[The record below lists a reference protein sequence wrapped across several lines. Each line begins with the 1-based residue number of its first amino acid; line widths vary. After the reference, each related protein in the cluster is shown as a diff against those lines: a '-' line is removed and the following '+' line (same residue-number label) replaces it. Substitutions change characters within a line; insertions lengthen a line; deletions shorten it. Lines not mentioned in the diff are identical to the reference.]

1 MDIASI
7 IFIFLGPCLSQT
19 VFHGHYLNHNFF
31 HPHCFNPIALFFS
44 RTFLES
50 QCFHGH
56 CFTFNISPL
65 KLHFTLN
72 KVLAPVEIVN
82 FQCHTFCSSILL
94 LVYFNKR
101 SLIPFLNL
109 KVLNRAEKYNSKIV
123 APISGLLF
131 VKISKK
137 FTRNNGYFHFI
148 RALQRQTSRCA

>member
-1 MDIASI
+1 MDITSI
-7 IFIFLGPCLSQT
+7 IIFFI
-19 VFHGHYLNHNFF
+19 H
-31 HPHCFNPIALFFS
+31 IASTPLHFFFS

-56 CFTFNISPL
+56 CFTLNISPL

-82 FQCHTFCSSILL
+82 FQCNTFRSSILL
-94 LVYFNKR
+94 LVYFNER
-101 SLIPFLNL
+101 SLFPFLNL
-109 KVLNRAEKYNSKIV
+109 KVLNRAEKYNSKIM
-123 APISGLLF
+123 APMSGLLF

-148 RALQRQTSRCA
+148 RPLQRQTSRCA